1 MAKGAIFDMDG
12 VLIDSFYAWAKTV
25 DMAAKNFG
33 YGGVTIEEF
42 KPCFGQSTEK
52 DIENF
57 MDDVSV
63 GELERFYND
72 AFPEFL
78 DKTRLI
84 AGAKELLDE
93 LKKRGVKI
101 ALATNTNRFIAEKQ
115 LEVVGI
121 KDYFDVIVCGD
132 DVSKAKPDPMILEKT
147 VSDLGLSKDD
157 CIYVGDTLTD
167 VETGKNAGVFTI
179 GFKINADVF
188 VDELIDVVEYIE
200 EKC

>member
-63 GELERFYND
+63 DELERFYND
-72 AFPEFL
+72 NFPKFL

-84 AGAKELLDE
+84 AGAKWLLDE
-93 LKKRGVKI
+93 LKKRGIKI

-115 LEVVGI
+115 FEVAGI

-132 DVSKAKPDPMILEKT
+132 DVSKAKPDPMILEKAI
-147 VSDLGLSKDD
+147 SGLGLTKDD
-157 CIYVGDTLTD
+157 CVYVGDTATD

-179 GFKINADVF
+179 GFKIKADASVEEL
-188 VDELIDVVEYIE
+188 VDVAKYIG